1 MILKKV
7 RYVVHPD
14 DVFLLG
20 LEVGEGLEE
29 IKVVYDVS
37 NKANPFITQVA
48 DRLTIA
54 DHVVGVKDEFVV
66 HPLDE
71 DNVK

>member
-29 IKVVYDVS
+29 IKVIYDVS
-37 NKANPFITQVA
+37 DRSHPFITQVA

-66 HPLDE
+66 HPLEE
-71 DNVK
+71 DNV